1 MSNIKNSKQIFFNHY
16 IFAVLIFN
24 KSYAATGPATQY
36 EVTMKKVEL
45 CSDSTCT
52 TPITVGERDMAADIA
67 AAEAGA
73 TVGSYAPTSGIPSGT
88 YTHLRVTMNRTFTVT
103 GTVAVGGGTCAT
115 DGGTDNT
122 AAQLLDAGTGTA
134 TSTAM
139 YLSNADTYGSD
150 DGTGN
155 DAGTCITLNY
165 DNPKYATSITMS
177 GDSVL
182 IIYALTEPYTRLLKT
197 PLIKLSFGTTAAVG
211 AATIGDCIMWIEEP
225 AVSISI
231 Q

>member
-1 MSNIKNSKQIFFNHY
+1 
-16 IFAVLIFN
+16 
-24 KSYAATGPATQY
+24 
-36 EVTMKKVEL
+36 MKKVEL

-73 TVGSYAPTSGIPSGT
+73 TVGNYAPTSGIPSGT

>member
-1 MSNIKNSKQIFFNHY
+1 MKKIF
-16 IFAVLIFN
+16 LILLFTFLILN
-24 KSYAATGPATQY
+24 KGYAATGAATEY

-45 CSDSTCT
+45 CSDATCT
-52 TPITVGERDMAADIA
+52 TPTTVGERDMAADIA

-73 TVGSYAPTSGIPSGT
+73 TVGNYAPTSGIPSGT

-211 AATIGDCIMWIEEP
+211 AATIGDCIM
-225 AVSISI
+225 
-231 Q
+231 

>member
-1 MSNIKNSKQIFFNHY
+1 
-16 IFAVLIFN
+16 
-24 KSYAATGPATQY
+24 
-36 EVTMKKVEL
+36 MKKVEL

-73 TVGSYAPTSGIPSGT
+73 TVGNYAPTSGIPSGT

-122 AAQLLDAGTGTA
+122 AAQLLDASTGTA

-139 YLSNADTYGSD
+139 YLSNAD
-150 DGTGN
+150 
-155 DAGTCITLNY
+155 L
-165 DNPKYATSITMS
+165 PK
-177 GDSVL
+177 L
-182 IIYALTEPYTRLLKT
+182 
-197 PLIKLSFGTTAAVG
+197 
-211 AATIGDCIMWIEEP
+211 
-225 AVSISI
+225 
-231 Q
+231 

>member
-1 MSNIKNSKQIFFNHY
+1 MKKIFLILLFTL
-16 IFAVLIFN
+16 LIFN
-24 KSYAATGPATQY
+24 KSYAATGSATEY
-36 EVTMKKVEL
+36 EITMQKVEL

-52 TPITVGERDMAADIA
+52 APITVGEVDMIADIA
-67 AAEAGA
+67 GADAGA

-88 YTHLRVTMNRTFTVT
+88 YTHLRVTMDRTFTVT

-139 YLSNADTYGSD
+139 YLANADTYGSD
-150 DGTGN
+150 DGTGA
-155 DAGTCITLNY
+155 DAGTGITLNY
-165 DNPKYATSITMS
+165 DNPTYATSITMA

-225 AVSISI
+225 AVSITI